1 MSKKSELHPK
11 SFFPE
16 SKKMRESRNRT
27 VELAS
32 YIVNQETITEL
43 WASQRMEIDDLR
55 LKIFSNMPLQAQ
67 REIIRQV
74 RDEIEAST
82 SASQPGPKAI
92 II

>member
-1 MSKKSELHPK
+1 MSKKSKLHPK
-11 SFFPE
+11 SFVPE

-55 LKIFSNMPLQAQ
+55 LKIFSNMPLEAQ

-74 RDEIEAST
+74 RDEIEVSK
-82 SASQPGPKAI
+82 SAGQPGPKAI